1 MLPPLISIRPRNRND
16 MDRGAVSGR
25 DEADYPCMSL
35 VVERGKTRCPSCVAF
50 ADYSFVE
57 CGPDTIEY
65 EVRCGQC
72 GEVYREVTSTQLLPL
87 FTDAEIYSYTPY
99 SERVR
104 AQPWLHVVAAGRRA
118 RVLAVEAATAARGAL
133 GDARDALGEL
143 PKRLPQ
149 SPLRELEAGP
159 GAAPAV

>member
-1 MLPPLISIRPRNRND
+1 
-16 MDRGAVSGR
+16 
-25 DEADYPCMSL
+25 MSL

-57 CGPDTIEY
+57 CGPDTMEY

-72 GEVYREVTSTQLLPL
+72 GEVYREVTSTELLPL
-87 FTDAEIYSYTPY
+87 LTDAEIYVYTPY

-104 AQPWLHVVAAGRRA
+104 AQPWLRVVATGRRT
-118 RVLAVEAATAARGAL
+118 RLLALEAAAAARDAL
-133 GDARDALGEL
+133 GDARDALGQL

-149 SPLRELEAGP
+149 SPLRELEAGR
-159 GAAPAV
+159 GAAHAV